1 MLDEVVG
8 RLVSY
13 RKERHP
19 ITPIIVGRYIVFV
32 RDCSRISEEDE
43 SVEGEDGADELED
56 GFDMPF
62 RVMLLQ
68 ATASLGGEDRP
79 HCCIGYGRRKRKPA
93 RSIEDQRSFL
103 ARRRGRMAKLPRRR
117 GQNIPASSYLEV

>member
-8 RLVSY
+8 WLVSY
-13 RKERHP
+13 RKEGHP
-19 ITPIIVGRYIVFV
+19 ITPIIVGRYVVFV
-32 RDCSRISEEDE
+32 SDCSCISEEDE

-68 ATASLGGEDRP
+68 PTASLGGEDRS
-79 HCCIGYGRRKRKPA
+79 HCFVGYRRRSRKPA

-103 ARRRGRMAKLPRRR
+103 AWR
-117 GQNIPASSYLEV
+117 